1 MADELKLPR
10 EGMSTIGAQFTKSA
24 VAKVLAAVKKLKEQ
38 GFNEL
43 TILDKMKKEL
53 PFFHPHTVR
62 RLYDKSVGNPVEDDL
77 KTENLVSEKE
87 VKPGTFEIVVTAPL
101 PGIERDCLVQ
111 YKGNDYYVAKASG
124 TTYLL
129 KKI

>member
-1 MADELKLPR
+1 MADELQLPR

-24 VAKVLAAVKKLKEQ
+24 VSKVLQAVKKLKDQ

-43 TILDKMKKEL
+43 AILDKMKKEL

-62 RLYDKSVGNPVEDDL
+62 RLYDKSVGNPIEDDFR
-77 KTENLVSEKE
+77 EADVVSEKE
-87 VKPGTFEIVVTAPL
+87 LKPGTIELAL
-101 PGIERDCLVQ
+101 KAAAPGIERDCLIQ
-111 YKGNDYYVAKASG
+111 FRGGDWYVAKVTGA
-124 TTYLL
+124 TYLL